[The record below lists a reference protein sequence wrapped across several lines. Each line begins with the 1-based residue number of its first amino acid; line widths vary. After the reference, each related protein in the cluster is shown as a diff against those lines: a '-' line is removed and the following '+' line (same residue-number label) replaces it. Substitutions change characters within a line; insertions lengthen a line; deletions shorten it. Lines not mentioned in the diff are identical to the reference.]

1 MATLQ
6 MKIGPN
12 LGNILLEIAQRAM
25 MDGDPQKAVETYTKS
40 LHGFTEEYAVMLFKN
55 EAVLI
60 TDEDGV
66 NMSMTTDEATR
77 EANKKNITDWNW
89 WLKSKLEDMRKT
101 YESMK
106 QVREAFEFNIHH
118 SILDYNLFK
127 PIKEYFGEELAK
139 TIGVHNIAAKLIAG
153 LGFDDNLSSNGR
165 GVWEELCEN
174 AEGDDPKEYEFAL
187 NSVVK
192 YSDCVRYLHKDY
204 MGFIKSYDFLMKYG
218 LAERPLFIEEYLG
231 LVIGTLDAYSNT
243 KRGYYHPMCNEALL
257 KYKMQLRNDISST
270 SFGKE
275 HYEWGIIE
283 KNILDGYDAGWLSP
297 DGKFY
302 GENGEASSMIHLRLA
317 EQIVRQDKDSDRVLE
332 KQGWVKIHH
341 DEVYGSF
348 IGGDDY
354 AYCPTEKQVK
364 AICDYI
370 DKFYNGKFYTQPQ
383 IVKRT
388 EPVTTYKL
396 RQMDIFKLHET
407 FCP

>member
-25 MDGDPQKAVETYTKS
+25 MNGDPQKAVETYTKS

-77 EANKKNITDWNW
+77 EANKMNITDWNW
-89 WLKSKLEDMRKT
+89 WLKSKLDDMREL
-101 YESMK
+101 YSSMK
-106 QVREAFEFNIHH
+106 SVRVKFEYNIHP
-118 SILDYNLFK
+118 SILNYNISL
-127 PIKEYFGEELAK
+127 PVKEYFGEELSK
-139 TIGVHNIAAKLIAG
+139 TIGVHHIAAKLIAG
-153 LGFDDNLSSNGR
+153 GGFDDSKYSNGE
-165 GVWEELCEN
+165 GVWNELCKH
-174 AEGDDPKEYEFAL
+174 AEDYDAKDYEIAL
-187 NSVVK
+187 YLIVR
-192 YSDCVRYLHKDY
+192 YTDCVRLLHKEY
-204 MGFIKSYDFLMKYG
+204 MEFCKSYEFLIKNG

-231 LVIGTLDAYSNT
+231 LVLNTLDAYTDT
-243 KRGYYHPMCNEALL
+243 KKGYYHPMCNEALL
-257 KYKMQLRNDISST
+257 KYKMQLRNDLCST
-270 SFGKE
+270 PLGKE
-275 HYEWGIIE
+275 LKEWGIIE

-317 EQIVRQDKDSDRVLE
+317 EQIVRQDIDSDRVLE
-332 KQGWVKIHH
+332 KQGWVRIHH
-341 DEVYGSF
+341 NEVYGSF

-370 DKFYNGKFYTQPQ
+370 DKFYNGKFYTKPQ
-383 IVKRT
+383 LVERT

-396 RQMDIFKLHET
+396 RQMDMFKLHET